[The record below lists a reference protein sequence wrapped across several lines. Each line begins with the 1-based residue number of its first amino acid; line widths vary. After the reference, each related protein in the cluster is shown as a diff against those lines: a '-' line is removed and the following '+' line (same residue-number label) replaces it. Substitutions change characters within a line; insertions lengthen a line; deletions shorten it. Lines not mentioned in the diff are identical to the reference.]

1 MPVGAMMAGGPP
13 QSPVAGPWAPP
24 GMSRPWPEDEYLAD
38 GGDAG
43 LPATSASDWEVRNLG
58 PEDTIVHF
66 DTLDG
71 QTIVEPSNRVHI
83 YSPRFGAVRKV
94 VSLRQNDQL
103 DRWGGM
109 YLPAGAIR
117 RHEVLT
123 PGTNTQNLP
132 VESGV
137 GQKLVTIYRSKQGDG
152 AMSTVDGPL
161 AHHNFFLPF
170 EDLAVI
176 RQGILE
182 EAEMARLAQGVNAA
196 LAWTHHQAVQ
206 VILDHQ
212 AAMEDGNEQSLESVF
227 TIKRPPADPKLRVI
241 KVASTQL
248 AERGETVDFTIRFDN
263 VGNQLI
269 GNVTIIDNLTT
280 RLEYVPDSAQCSLPA
295 GFSTQRSQSESL
307 VLRWEISD
315 PVEPGQGGI
324 CRFQCRVR

>member
-1 MPVGAMMAGGPP
+1 MPVGMMVDGPP
-13 QSPVAGPWAPP
+13 QPPVAGPWAPP
-24 GMSRPWPEDEYLAD
+24 GISQPWPHDEYLAD

-43 LPATSASDWEVRNLG
+43 LPATTTADWEVRNLG
-58 PEDTIVHF
+58 PEDTIAHF
-66 DTLDG
+66 DTLEG
-71 QTIVEPSNRVHI
+71 RTIVEPSNRVHI
-83 YSPRFGAVRKV
+83 YSPRFGAVRQV

-103 DRWGGM
+103 DRWGDM
-109 YLPAGAIR
+109 YQPAGVIR

-123 PGTNTQNLP
+123 PGTSTQNLP
-132 VESGV
+132 VESEV

-152 AMSTVDGPL
+152 AMSSIDGPL
-161 AHHNFFLPF
+161 AYQNSFLPF

-182 EAEMARLAQGVNAA
+182 EAETARLAQGVLAA
-196 LAWTHHQAVQ
+196 RAWTHKQAVQ

-212 AAMEDGNEQSLESVF
+212 AAMEDANEQSLESVF
-227 TIKRPPADPKLRVI
+227 TIKQPPADPKLRVI

-280 RLEYVPDSAQCSLPA
+280 RLEYVPDSAQCSVAA
-295 GFSTQRSQSESL
+295 GFSLQPSQSGSQ
-307 VLRWEISD
+307 VLRWEITD
-315 PVEPGQGGI
+315 PVEPGEGGI
-324 CRFQCRVR
+324 VRFQCRVR